1 MVKLPGGG
9 RFFLLPTAGDPRL
22 VRGES
27 IVGVIRGGGGGGD
40 RVDLDAAAVR
50 LLFTGTA

>member
-9 RFFLLPTAGDPRL
+9 RFFLLPTAGDPCL

-27 IVGVIRGGGGGGD
+27 VIGVIRGSDGGGAS
-40 RVDLDAAAVR
+40 LSTAAVR
-50 LLFTGTA
+50 LLATGTV